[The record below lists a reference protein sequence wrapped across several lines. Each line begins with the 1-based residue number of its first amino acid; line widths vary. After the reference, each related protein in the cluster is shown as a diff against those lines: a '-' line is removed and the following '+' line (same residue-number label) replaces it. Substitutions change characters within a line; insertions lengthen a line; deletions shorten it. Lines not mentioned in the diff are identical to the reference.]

1 MASWRPRQ
9 PPRVEAPEWY
19 RNYHPGS
26 WDEPDGHEQA
36 MIDGC
41 SGSRC
46 WPGAPLTARWPDW
59 PQFLHD
65 QHARRRWQEAKHAY
79 RRQNPALASQE
90 FDDLVNGEWAARRAE
105 RQAFPGGSMDP

>member
-9 PPRVEAPEWY
+9 PARIEAPAWY
-19 RNYHPGS
+19 RDFDPAM
-26 WDEPDGHEQA
+26 WQEPDGHEQA

-46 WPGAPLTARWPDW
+46 WPGALLTVRWPDW

-65 QHARRRWQEAKHAY
+65 EHARRRWEEAKYAY

-90 FDDLVNGEWAARRAE
+90 FDDLVNGERAARRAE
-105 RQAFPGGSMDP
+105 REAFPGGSMDL